1 MKIIKIITILIVIVF
16 ISLTS
21 KSLLPASSE
30 LDDMEILKLTG
41 LDYTDDAPEENKAA
55 LSFLLEMEEGS
66 SSGSEQESSK
76 PNSQKVLT
84 YKADSFNEAV
94 RSMQFYTDKT
104 MAGSHVKYFLIGE
117 ETAKNDIEKVL
128 DILSKDQE
136 IRLSS
141 YVYIIKGMTAQQ
153 FLENS
158 ISSEYKLSDV
168 LDNMEKNSNQ
178 KTIVKYITISE
189 ILSSK
194 LSESET
200 YLIPTLEFTN
210 NMEKISEVKSEK
222 EDSKE
227 LTKQFEF
234 YGYAIMKDNKIVSY
248 LDDKEAII
256 YNMMINE
263 STGGNID
270 VENEKGDI
278 VSFGINDISTSY
290 SFDFE
295 DNNNLSKVKINI
307 SFRSN
312 FEEVLTRDDITE
324 SDNLVKYEKLQEQ
337 KIKKQAESL
346 IKKSQK
352 LNLDIFSIGE
362 KLNVKHPYKFRKIKN
377 EFSKKYKDLKIEV
390 KVQADIE
397 RTYDTYQIHK

>member
-1 MKIIKIITILIVIVF
+1 MK
-16 ISLTS
+16 
-21 KSLLPASSE
+21 
-30 LDDMEILKLTG
+30 KLRFATNE
-41 LDYTDDAPEENKAA
+41 DK
-55 LSFLLEMEEGS
+55 
-66 SSGSEQESSK
+66 
-76 PNSQKVLT
+76 
-84 YKADSFNEAV
+84 DSFRRV
-94 RSMQFYTDKT
+94 WDKC
-104 MAGSHVKYFLIGE
+104 F
-117 ETAKNDIEKVL
+117 ND
-128 DILSKDQE
+128 
-136 IRLSS
+136 
-141 YVYIIKGMTAQQ
+141 
-153 FLENS
+153 
-158 ISSEYKLSDV
+158 SDV
-168 LDNMEKNSNQ
+168 FSTWLFDNRFFPEMS
-178 KTIVKYITISE
+178 VC
-189 ILSSK
+189 
-194 LSESET
+194 
-200 YLIPTLEFTN
+200 LE
-210 NMEKISEVKSEK
+210 
-222 EDSKE
+222 
-227 LTKQFEF
+227 
-234 YGYAIMKDNKIVSY
+234 KDNKIVSY

-290 SFDFE
+290 SFDID

-307 SFRSN
+307 GFRSN